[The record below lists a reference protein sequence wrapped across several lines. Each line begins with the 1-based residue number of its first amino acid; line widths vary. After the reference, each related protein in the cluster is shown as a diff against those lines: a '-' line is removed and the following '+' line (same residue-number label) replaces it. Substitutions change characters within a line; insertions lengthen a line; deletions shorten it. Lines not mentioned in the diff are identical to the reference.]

1 MSRNA
6 SPRAAVTAYIGL
18 GGNLGDP
25 RAAIGH
31 ACDALD
37 ALPETRLVARSH
49 DYRSAPVGVT
59 GQPDYINAV
68 ACIETALSPS
78 DLLAAM
84 LRIESDV
91 GRTRDYHMSPRTLDL
106 DLLLYAR
113 ERIDAPHLHVPHP
126 RMHLRAFVL
135 EPLAELAPDLHIP
148 GAGALADLLPGVS
161 DQSIARLGGN

>member
-1 MSRNA
+1 MSGNA

-31 ACDALD
+31 ACD
-37 ALPETRLVARSH
+37 ARSH